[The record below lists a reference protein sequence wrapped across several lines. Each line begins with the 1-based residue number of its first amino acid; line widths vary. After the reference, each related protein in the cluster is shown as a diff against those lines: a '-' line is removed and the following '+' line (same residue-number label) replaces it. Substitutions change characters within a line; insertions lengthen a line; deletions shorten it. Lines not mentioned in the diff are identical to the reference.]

1 MRFCSSSSPTT
12 PPPPRAL
19 SPPPRGV
26 GVGGSRARPL
36 RRDYGGNGSSSS
48 SSSSGFPKGRKA
60 VVTRAAKNDSGG
72 AEDDDDDKSASSS
85 SSTFNLFSRRK
96 SVVEDPGENATTTTT
111 TSSSASFPLLVTLFK
126 GHGNKEETTRNDNDN
141 GARESKK
148 VVSSSLFPINE
159 RSKHRRGEEA
169 QEVEKNAKMERGKQK
184 TSLVSRLLT
193 SIGGKKE
200 DQEREQREETKREEK
215 KSAAG
220 AVAGTA
226 NGMSIDEVP
235 VVGSIA
241 RAIKSRRV
249 DRIRVPVVGTFS
261 ELYRHAEIA
270 TMNDW
275 KEENVKEWFKK
286 RGEEARV
293 LEVPSIDQRVI
304 LAVNDREKRIT
315 IGLRGTKTL
324 VNAAQNLRLT
334 TSAPTFRNNNIS
346 LGGSSI
352 DGTQQQRRFPTIKF
366 PTITD
371 ARRKELFEE
380 FPDFNVKM
388 HRGYRTIAMVVKR
401 EVNQYLKDGYEVDLQ
416 GHSLGGACALALA
429 LLYHHEG
436 KTKVRRVVTFGSPK
450 LGPKDTQDAAEKA
463 GLKILRVVQKDDI
476 FPFLPMSRPGVTQPY
491 VHCGEGIYLDSDQ
504 PGKFAE
510 LPRWY
515 GGSGILWRQKAIVT
529 EAYKSSLK
537 KRNETLLSAD
547 YDPLQPEKINVPGI
561 GPRNEKIAKWVKR
574 IRRQRFLKARQT
586 LFSFANEDY
595 ALAAALGR
603 EEIKD
608 LSDASSGSF
617 DEEDSTLMKAGL
629 EPSKMDIVDLSNR
642 ERRLESKM
650 TVGPTIFERLRD
662 LQKFD
667 QKERVRRLECHRMV
681 RYRDEVK
688 SLMDVGPQQV
698 NLNDMFDDL
707 YTNFRERKNTAG
719 NTNNNSNNIAS
730 NGGGNG
736 VKAAR

>member
-1 MRFCSSSSPTT
+1 M
-12 PPPPRAL
+12 
-19 SPPPRGV
+19 
-26 GVGGSRARPL
+26 
-36 RRDYGGNGSSSS
+36 
-48 SSSSGFPKGRKA
+48 
-60 VVTRAAKNDSGG
+60 
-72 AEDDDDDKSASSS
+72 
-85 SSTFNLFSRRK
+85 
-96 SVVEDPGENATTTTT
+96 
-111 TSSSASFPLLVTLFK
+111 
-126 GHGNKEETTRNDNDN
+126 
-141 GARESKK
+141 
-148 VVSSSLFPINE
+148 
-159 RSKHRRGEEA
+159 
-169 QEVEKNAKMERGKQK
+169 
-184 TSLVSRLLT
+184 
-193 SIGGKKE
+193 
-200 DQEREQREETKREEK
+200 
-215 KSAAG
+215 
-220 AVAGTA
+220 
-226 NGMSIDEVP
+226 
-235 VVGSIA
+235 VGSIA

-249 DRIRVPVVGTFS
+249 DKIAVPVVGTFS

-275 KEENVKEWFKK
+275 KEEDVKEYFKK
-286 RGEEARV
+286 RGEDARV
-293 LEVPSIDQRVI
+293 LEVPSIDQRVV

-315 IGLRGTKTL
+315 ICLRGTKTL

-334 TSAPTFRNNNIS
+334 TSAPTFRNNIS
-346 LGGSSI
+346 LGGSFGSNI
-352 DGTQQQRRFPTIKF
+352 DGTQQQQQQQRRFPTIKF

-401 EVNQYLKDGYEVDLQ
+401 EVDQFLKDGYEVDLQ
-416 GHSLGGACALALA
+416 GHSLGGACSLALA

-450 LGPKDTQDAAEKA
+450 LGPKDTQDAAERA

-537 KRNETLLSAD
+537 KRNEALQSID

-586 LFSFANEDY
+586 LFSFANETAASEDY

-617 DEEDSTLMKAGL
+617 DEEDSTLMKTDL
-629 EPSKMDIVDLSNR
+629 EPSKMDIVDLSNK

-707 YTNFRERKNTAG
+707 YTNFRERKSNNNNNNTGTA
-719 NTNNNSNNIAS
+719 TNNTGSSNSNKIAS
-730 NGGGNG
+730 NGSG
-736 VKAAR
+736 VKAPR

>member
-1 MRFCSSSSPTT
+1 M
-12 PPPPRAL
+12 
-19 SPPPRGV
+19 
-26 GVGGSRARPL
+26 
-36 RRDYGGNGSSSS
+36 
-48 SSSSGFPKGRKA
+48 
-60 VVTRAAKNDSGG
+60 
-72 AEDDDDDKSASSS
+72 
-85 SSTFNLFSRRK
+85 
-96 SVVEDPGENATTTTT
+96 
-111 TSSSASFPLLVTLFK
+111 
-126 GHGNKEETTRNDNDN
+126 
-141 GARESKK
+141 
-148 VVSSSLFPINE
+148 
-159 RSKHRRGEEA
+159 
-169 QEVEKNAKMERGKQK
+169 
-184 TSLVSRLLT
+184 
-193 SIGGKKE
+193 
-200 DQEREQREETKREEK
+200 
-215 KSAAG
+215 
-220 AVAGTA
+220 
-226 NGMSIDEVP
+226 
-235 VVGSIA
+235 
-241 RAIKSRRV
+241 
-249 DRIRVPVVGTFS
+249 
-261 ELYRHAEIA
+261 
-270 TMNDW
+270 
-275 KEENVKEWFKK
+275 
-286 RGEEARV
+286 
-293 LEVPSIDQRVI
+293 
-304 LAVNDREKRIT
+304 
-315 IGLRGTKTL
+315 
-324 VNAAQNLRLT
+324 NAAQNLRLT
-334 TSAPTFRNNNIS
+334 TSAPTFRNNIS
-346 LGGSSI
+346 LGGSFGSNI
-352 DGTQQQRRFPTIKF
+352 DGTQQQQQQQRRFPTIKF

-401 EVNQYLKDGYEVDLQ
+401 EVDQFLKDGYEVDLQ
-416 GHSLGGACALALA
+416 GHSLGGACSLALA

-450 LGPKDTQDAAEKA
+450 LGPKDTQDAAERA

-537 KRNETLLSAD
+537 KRNEALQSID

-574 IRRQRFLKARQT
+574 IRRLRFLKARQT
-586 LFSFANEDY
+586 LFSFANETAASEDY

-617 DEEDSTLMKAGL
+617 DEEDSTLM
-629 EPSKMDIVDLSNR
+629 DIVDLSNK

-667 QKERVRRLECHRMV
+667 QNERVRRLECHRMV

-707 YTNFRERKNTAG
+707 YTNFRERKSNDNNNNNNNNTGTA
-719 NTNNNSNNIAS
+719 TNNTGSSNSNKIAS
-730 NGGGNG
+730 NGSG
-736 VKAAR
+736 VKAPR

>member
-1 MRFCSSSSPTT
+1 MRFAVARGGGRGGRGRGAVVVFS
-12 PPPPRAL
+12 AL
-19 SPPPRGV
+19 GK
-26 GVGGSRARPL
+26 AKKE
-36 RRDYGGNGSSSS
+36 DEEFSSSS
-48 SSSSGFPKGRKA
+48 SSFDLLFSKKKKKKMKMKMKNEVQEEDEGLKKKRSSLSFVG
-60 VVTRAAKNDSGG
+60 
-72 AEDDDDDKSASSS
+72 
-85 SSTFNLFSRRK
+85 NLFFNTSKKKKAKEEEEEEDKEEAKK
-96 SVVEDPGENATTTTT
+96 SVVFSRFLSGG
-111 TSSSASFPLLVTLFK
+111 K
-126 GHGNKEETTRNDNDN
+126 
-141 GARESKK
+141 
-148 VVSSSLFPINE
+148 VSSVS
-159 RSKHRRGEEA
+159 SKGIA
-169 QEVEKNAKMERGKQK
+169 
-184 TSLVSRLLT
+184 
-193 SIGGKKE
+193 
-200 DQEREQREETKREEK
+200 EQTKEK
-215 KSAAG
+215 KKTNTKLSMI
-220 AVAGTA
+220 
-226 NGMSIDEVP
+226 NEVP

-249 DRIRVPVVGTFS
+249 DKIAVPVVGTFS

-275 KEENVKEWFKK
+275 KEEDVKEYFKK
-286 RGEEARV
+286 RGEDARV
-293 LEVPSIDQRVI
+293 LEVPSIDQRVV

-315 IGLRGTKTL
+315 ICLRGTKTL

-346 LGGSSI
+346 LGGSFGSNI
-352 DGTQQQRRFPTIKF
+352 DGTQQQQQQQRRFPTIKF

-401 EVNQYLKDGYEVDLQ
+401 EVDQFLKDGYEVDLQ
-416 GHSLGGACALALA
+416 GHSLGGACSLALA

-450 LGPKDTQDAAEKA
+450 LGPKDTQDAAERA

-537 KRNETLLSAD
+537 KRNEALQSID

-586 LFSFANEDY
+586 LFSFANETAASEDY

-617 DEEDSTLMKAGL
+617 DEEDSTLMKTDL
-629 EPSKMDIVDLSNR
+629 EPSKMDIVDLSNK

-707 YTNFRERKNTAG
+707 YTNFRERKSNNNNNNNNNNTGTA
-719 NTNNNSNNIAS
+719 TNNTGSSNSNKIAS
-730 NGGGNG
+730 NGSG
-736 VKAAR
+736 VKAPR

>member
-1 MRFCSSSSPTT
+1 MRFAVVRGGGRRGRGRGRGAVVVFSALGKAKKEDEKEEEFSSSSM
-12 PPPPRAL
+12 
-19 SPPPRGV
+19 
-26 GVGGSRARPL
+26 
-36 RRDYGGNGSSSS
+36 SSSFDLLFSKTKTQMKNEVRDEDEGLKKTIQTRS
-48 SSSSGFPKGRKA
+48 SLSFVG
-60 VVTRAAKNDSGG
+60 
-72 AEDDDDDKSASSS
+72 
-85 SSTFNLFSRRK
+85 NLFFNKSKKKKGKEEEEEEDKEEAKK
-96 SVVEDPGENATTTTT
+96 SVVFSRFLSGG
-111 TSSSASFPLLVTLFK
+111 K
-126 GHGNKEETTRNDNDN
+126 
-141 GARESKK
+141 
-148 VVSSSLFPINE
+148 VSSVS
-159 RSKHRRGEEA
+159 SKEGA
-169 QEVEKNAKMERGKQK
+169 
-184 TSLVSRLLT
+184 
-193 SIGGKKE
+193 
-200 DQEREQREETKREEK
+200 EQTKEK
-215 KSAAG
+215 KK
-220 AVAGTA
+220 A
-226 NGMSIDEVP
+226 NTNKLSIINEVP

-249 DRIRVPVVGTFS
+249 DKIALPVVGTFS

-270 TMNDW
+270 AMNDW
-275 KEENVKEWFKK
+275 KEEDVKEYFKK
-286 RGEEARV
+286 RGHDARV
-293 LEVPSIDQRVI
+293 LEVPSIDQRVV

-315 IGLRGTKTL
+315 ICLRGTKTL

-346 LGGSSI
+346 LGGSFGSNI
-352 DGTQQQRRFPTIKF
+352 DGTQQQQQQQRRFPTIKF

-388 HRGYRTIAMVVKR
+388 HRGYRTIAMVVKI
-401 EVNQYLKDGYEVDLQ
+401 EVDQFLKDGYEVDLQ
-416 GHSLGGACALALA
+416 GHSLGGACSLALA

-450 LGPKDTQDAAEKA
+450 LGPKDTQDAAERT

-537 KRNETLLSAD
+537 KRNEALQSID

-586 LFSFANEDY
+586 LFSFANETAASEDY

-617 DEEDSTLMKAGL
+617 DEEDSTLMKTDL
-629 EPSKMDIVDLSNR
+629 EPSKMDIVDLSNK

-707 YTNFRERKNTAG
+707 YTNFRERKSNNNNNNTGTA
-719 NTNNNSNNIAS
+719 TNNTGSSNSNKIAS
-730 NGGGNG
+730 NGSG
-736 VKAAR
+736 VKAPR

>member
-1 MRFCSSSSPTT
+1 MRFAVVRGGGRRGRGRGRGAVVVFSALGKAKKEDEKEEEFSSSSM
-12 PPPPRAL
+12 
-19 SPPPRGV
+19 
-26 GVGGSRARPL
+26 
-36 RRDYGGNGSSSS
+36 SSSFDLLFSKTKTQMKNEVRDEDEGLKTTIQTRS
-48 SSSSGFPKGRKA
+48 SLSFVG
-60 VVTRAAKNDSGG
+60 
-72 AEDDDDDKSASSS
+72 
-85 SSTFNLFSRRK
+85 NLFFNKSKKKKGKEEEEEEDKEEAKK
-96 SVVEDPGENATTTTT
+96 SVVFSRFLSGG
-111 TSSSASFPLLVTLFK
+111 K
-126 GHGNKEETTRNDNDN
+126 
-141 GARESKK
+141 
-148 VVSSSLFPINE
+148 VSSVS
-159 RSKHRRGEEA
+159 SKEGA
-169 QEVEKNAKMERGKQK
+169 
-184 TSLVSRLLT
+184 
-193 SIGGKKE
+193 
-200 DQEREQREETKREEK
+200 EQTKEK
-215 KSAAG
+215 KK
-220 AVAGTA
+220 A
-226 NGMSIDEVP
+226 NTNKLSIINEVP

-249 DRIRVPVVGTFS
+249 DKIALPVVGTFS

-270 TMNDW
+270 AMNDW
-275 KEENVKEWFKK
+275 KEEDVKEYFKK
-286 RGEEARV
+286 RGHDARV
-293 LEVPSIDQRVI
+293 LEVPSIDQRVV

-315 IGLRGTKTL
+315 ICLRGTKTL

-346 LGGSSI
+346 LGGSFGSNI
-352 DGTQQQRRFPTIKF
+352 DGTQQQQQQQRRFPTIKF

-388 HRGYRTIAMVVKR
+388 HRGYRTIAMVVKI
-401 EVNQYLKDGYEVDLQ
+401 EVDQFLKDGYEVDLQ
-416 GHSLGGACALALA
+416 GHSLGGACSLALA

-450 LGPKDTQDAAEKA
+450 LGPKDTQDAAERT

-537 KRNETLLSAD
+537 KRNEALQSID

-586 LFSFANEDY
+586 LFSFANETSANEDY

-617 DEEDSTLMKAGL
+617 DEEDSTLMKTDL
-629 EPSKMDIVDLSNR
+629 EPSKMDIVDLSNK

-707 YTNFRERKNTAG
+707 YTNFRERKSNNNNNNNNNNNTGTA
-719 NTNNNSNNIAS
+719 TNNTGSSNSNKIAS
-730 NGGGNG
+730 NGSG
-736 VKAAR
+736 VKAPR